1 MVRAGKMKK
10 VRAGQKEQDNASIKG
25 EEVLKFVQKM

>member
-10 VRAGQKEQDNASIKG
+10 VRAGQKEQDNASIER